1 MIFFDNQLVEHTPT
15 AWLRKQ
21 LKGTQEQK
29 NRQLLNL
36 SVMKVFNLRFKAS
49 IKTGYLF
56 LLNTAFYVG
65 KDL

>member
-49 IKTGYLF
+49 LKYLDIY
-56 LLNTAFYVG
+56 LY
-65 KDL
+65 